1 VTAEPP
7 GAAGGAGST
16 AGAACAGSGEV
27 AADGDPGAAG
37 GGEACAT
44 GGAVGGVAGWADGR
58 AGEGAGP
65 GAAQA
70 ESRAGRPITNRRRC
84 SNAAKVS
91 SSFRPACLTPAGG
104 DRPIHVL
111 YAEAIMP
118 HESTLTA
125 TGAHI
130 QRTEGARVIAARFV
144 IAHLAVLGVFFVPF
158 TWQLGLAAFLSY
170 VSRTFVIEGGV
181 HRYFS
186 HRSYKTSRVF
196 QFLLAA
202 AAASNGQ
209 RGAIWWAVTHRRH
222 HRHSDQAGDLHSP
235 VRGSVWHAYFGWLI
249 DDEVLATNLDEAP
262 DLAKYPELVWV
273 NKHHYV
279 FTLAGLVGT
288 FLIGQYTPLF
298 GATGMGWAA
307 VVWVFFVAMV
317 ASQHMAYAVNAF
329 AHGGQPGLWRARPFA
344 TRDQST
350 NLWWWAL
357 PSLGGGW
364 HNNHHRYMNAARAG
378 FFWWQLD
385 PTYWIL
391 RVLERLGIV
400 WDLHEVPQAVLQEGR
415 PTEGA

>member
-1 VTAEPP
+1 MDVPYT
-7 GAAGGAGST
+7 
-16 AGAACAGSGEV
+16 
-27 AADGDPGAAG
+27 
-37 GGEACAT
+37 
-44 GGAVGGVAGWADGR
+44 
-58 AGEGAGP
+58 
-65 GAAQA
+65 
-70 ESRAGRPITNRRRC
+70 
-84 SNAAKVS
+84 
-91 SSFRPACLTPAGG
+91 
-104 DRPIHVL
+104 
-111 YAEAIMP
+111 EAIMP
-118 HESTLTA
+118 HESTLPSA
-125 TGAHI
+125 DARI

-144 IAHLAVLGVFFVPF
+144 IAHLALLGVFFVPF

-186 HRSYKTSRVF
+186 HRAYKTSRVF

-222 HRHSDQAGDLHSP
+222 HRHSDQPGDLHSP
-235 VRGSVWHAYFGWLI
+235 VRGSIWHAYFGWLI
-249 DDEVLATNLDEAP
+249 DDDVLATNLDEAP
-262 DLAKYPELVWV
+262 DLARYPELVWV

-288 FLIGQYTPLF
+288 FLVGQYTPLF

-329 AHGGQPGLWRARPFA
+329 AHGGRPGWWRARPYA

-378 FFWWQLD
+378 FHWWQLD

-415 PTEGA
+415 RTGPD